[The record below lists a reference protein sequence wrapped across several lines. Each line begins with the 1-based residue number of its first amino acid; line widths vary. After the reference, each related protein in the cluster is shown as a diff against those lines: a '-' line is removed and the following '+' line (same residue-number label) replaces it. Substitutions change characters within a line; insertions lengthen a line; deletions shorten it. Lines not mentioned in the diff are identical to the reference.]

1 MQVNM
6 LGAKTH
12 LSKLVE
18 ATLRGEEVVIAH
30 RGKPVVKVVKVEVPP
45 IKRVAGAWEGLMT
58 EEQIDHA
65 FSPKVETEMAREWL
79 DSLARPIEAGLK
91 PKRRETKAATAH
103 KKTAAPQTAT
113 RRAR

>member
-6 LGAKTH
+6 LEAKTQ

-18 ATLRGEEVVIAH
+18 AVLRGEEVVIAN
-30 RGKPVVKVVKVEVPP
+30 RGKPVVRLVKAEAPV

-58 EEQIDHA
+58 EKQIDHA
-65 FSPKVETEMAREWL
+65 FSPEVEAEMAREWL
-79 DSLARPIEAGLK
+79 DGLARPIDAGLK
-91 PKRRETKAATAH
+91 PKRREPS
-103 KKTAAPQTAT
+103 TAALRKAPANRAAA

>member
-6 LGAKTH
+6 LEAKTQ

-18 ATLRGEEVVIAH
+18 AALRGEEVVIAN
-30 RGKPVVKVVKVEVPP
+30 RGKPVVKLVKAEVPA

-58 EEQIDHA
+58 EAQIDHA
-65 FSPKVETEMAREWL
+65 FSPEVEAEMAREWL
-79 DSLARPIEAGLK
+79 ESLARPIEAGLK
-91 PKRRETKAATAH
+91 PKRRE
-103 KKTAAPQTAT
+103 KKAPQSTSKAKP